1 MSSNTATTEKQKK
14 KTVKKTTK
22 KTTNNKTTTEKSSFT
37 PSCMSLFSGLGGD
50 SLGMQNAGGKM
61 VAYNEI
67 NPLFCDSHD
76 LNFPDCKRIEHE
88 GTLDITKIPDATFLQ
103 YANSIDILFAGFPC
117 FVAGTPVLTKRGYL
131 PIERVSLQDTLLTHN
146 HSFQKII
153 NIQTKK
159 YNGTSFDIRLKH
171 HANNVTCTSEHPFF
185 VRSKTTSWDPSV
197 KRKVNSF
204 STPTWK
210 PASQLTSTD
219 YFGMVI
225 NQEST
230 IPQFV
235 FHQKTN
241 AYTGTDKKIILNKK
255 DQWFLLGYFVGDGWI
270 EDTKKPDGRHMHK
283 IRFAIANKDEE
294 YILSRISTILPITDK
309 KCSTGLCK
317 KYGCSHFVWYHIF
330 QMFGKYAHGKF
341 IPEWVQDAPTHF
353 IQSFLEGYLYA
364 DGCIKKSGVV
374 SYTTVS
380 HPLALGIQRLY
391 LKLGH
396 IFSIHK
402 TVRPRE
408 TTIQGRVV
416 CQRDT
421 YCVSGILDKKRPCS
435 SFIEDGYVWYAP
447 STIQQHTLQDT
458 CVYNFEVEHDNSYIV
473 NNCVV
478 HNCQGFSHAG
488 KKMDNDPRNTL
499 FREFLRVTQ
508 LIKPSLIIGENVK
521 GLLSRKTTSGEP
533 YIDVI
538 VSEFQKLGYSVQYKV
553 LRADDYG
560 VPQKR
565 ERLIILGT
573 LPNPDKQIDWKPSF
587 PEPTLDN
594 PNLRNIVK
602 YDMSNTL
609 KVDDALFDGIP
620 DECILI
626 NMDDNQTYQDNNDAH
641 PYLVSKVFATGD
653 NLSYGG
659 KTHEHL
665 FSFGKRISPIHCE
678 IVDIRQCCKTVICSY
693 DHQPRFFVPI
703 RNPSGSFLR
712 VLLPDELK
720 QIQGFPA
727 NYKMLGNWKQKVTQI
742 GNAVPPPLVQHVVQ
756 NILNPPNPT
765 DSNTK
770 DA

>member
-1 MSSNTATTEKQKK
+1 MSSNTSTTATPRK
-14 KTVKKTTK
+14 KTVKKTTPK
-22 KTTNNKTTTEKSSFT
+22 ESAKQPTFT

-61 VAYNEI
+61 VAYNEL
-67 NPLFCDSHD
+67 NPLFCQSHD
-76 LNFPDCKRIEHE
+76 LNFPECQRIDEN
-88 GTLDITKIPDATFLQ
+88 GITDITKIPDATFLQ
-103 YANSIDILFAGFPC
+103 YANTVDILFAGFPC
-117 FVAGTPVLTKRGYL
+117 FVAGTPVLTRRGYV
-131 PIERVSLQDTLLTHN
+131 PIERVSLEDTLLTHN
-146 HSFQKII
+146 HAFQKII

-159 YNGTSFDIRLKH
+159 YNGTSFHIRIKH
-171 HANNVTCTSEHPFF
+171 HANNITCTSEHPFF
-185 VRSKTTSWDPSV
+185 VRNKTSVWDASI
-197 KRKVNSF
+197 KRNVSSF

-210 PASQLTSTD
+210 PASQLTLND

-225 NQEST
+225 NQECT

-241 AYTGTDKKIILNKK
+241 AYAAVDKNIILNNN
-255 DQWFLLGYFVGDGWI
+255 DQWFLLGYFVGNGWI
-270 EDTKKPDGRHMHK
+270 EDTKKPNGRPMHK
-283 IRFAIANKDEE
+283 IRFAIARKDEE
-294 YILSRISTILPITDK
+294 YICSRISTILPITDK
-309 KCSTGLCK
+309 KSSDGACK
-317 KYGCSHFVWYHIF
+317 KYGCSNFVWYHVF

-341 IPEWVQDAPTHF
+341 IPEWVQDAPIHF
-353 IQSFLEGYLYA
+353 IESFLEGYLAA
-364 DGCIKKSGVV
+364 DGCIQNNDVV

-380 HPLALGIQRLY
+380 YSLALGIQRLY

-408 TTIQGRVV
+408 TTIQGQVV
-416 CQRDT
+416 CHHNT

-447 STIQQHTLQDT
+447 STILQDVLEDT

-473 NNCVV
+473 ENCVV
-478 HNCQGFSHAG
+478 HNCQGFSNAG
-488 KKMDNDPRNTL
+488 KKMDDDPRNTL
-499 FREFLRVTQ
+499 FREFLRVTR
-508 LIKPSLIIGENVK
+508 LVKPSLIIGENVK

-538 VSEFQKLGYSVQYKV
+538 VSEFQQLGYSIQYKV

-565 ERLIILGT
+565 ERLIIVGT
-573 LPNPDKQIDWKPSF
+573 LPNEEKQIHWKPSF

-594 PNLRNIVK
+594 PNLRNIVR
-602 YDMSNTL
+602 YDMSSTL
-609 KVDDALFDGIP
+609 KVDDALFEGIP
-620 DECILI
+620 EDCILT
-626 NMDDNQTYQDNNDAH
+626 NMDDHETYQDNNGAH
-641 PYLVSKVFATGD
+641 PYLVSKVFASGD
-653 NLSYGG
+653 GLSYGG
-659 KTHEHL
+659 KTHDHL

-727 NYKMLGNWKQKVTQI
+727 DYQIVGNWKQQVTQI
-742 GNAVPPPLVQHVVQ
+742 GNAVPSPLIQHVVQ
-756 NILNPPNPT
+756 HILNGGADT
-765 DSNTK
+765 DADDNTK
-770 DA
+770 ET